1 MLARVVTTTTKI
13 CIYVYFPKDVE
24 SFLHKDVSFVVT
36 GSQEY
41 LKQQKRTDAKAAEK
55 GTNDETS
62 HPTKAR
68 ESVVSKEKQR
78 TGNPRPMVLIVTHIV

>member
-1 MLARVVTTTTKI
+1 M
-13 CIYVYFPKDVE
+13 YVYIPKDVE

-41 LKQQKRTDAKAAEK
+41 LKQQKPTDTKAAEK
-55 GTNDETS
+55 GTNDETP
-62 HPTKAR
+62 HPTKAI

-78 TGNPRPMVLIVTHIV
+78 KGNPRPLVLIVTHIS